1 VAAMVLF
8 IWLRTKELVSKQSL
22 SYLECLFV
30 SKSLSSVGAKIAVK
44 AMQKVR
50 ISDYDAFK
58 NEIAILKQL
67 VTPHPS

>member
-1 VAAMVLF
+1 MHIKCLLNKAANKSSSLGEVAVFYF
-8 IWLRTKELVSKQSL
+8 ILHFLL
-22 SYLECLFV
+22 I
-30 SKSLSSVGAKIAVK
+30 GAKIAVK

-67 VTPHPS
+67 VS